1 MIPVMQ
7 PDLVRRHRL
16 TVEEYF
22 RMAEVGLLAP
32 EDRVELIEGEVIDM
46 APVGHRH
53 TSVISLLHGRFA
65 RELAG
70 LACVWNQGTLRL
82 SEFSAPQPDLALLK
96 YPEDEYG
103 RSPPSPEDVLLIV
116 EVSESSLRHDRKVKL
131 PLYARHNIPKTWIID
146 VAIPRIH
153 YFHTLESGHYTH
165 TSSTSVPGRVSIQAL
180 SEHAVDLTGLLDYL
194 TPAQN

>member
-1 MIPVMQ
+1 MIAMR

-22 RMAEVGLLAP
+22 RMAEVGLLAR
-32 EDRVELIEGEVIDM
+32 EARVELIEGEVIDM

-65 RELAG
+65 RALAG

-82 SEFSAPQPDLALLK
+82 SGSSAPQPDLALLK
-96 YPEDEYG
+96 YREDEYG
-103 RSPPSPEDVLLIV
+103 RSPPSPEDVLLLV

-131 PLYARHNIPKTWIID
+131 PLYARHNIPETWIID
-146 VAIPRIH
+146 VTGARIH
-153 YFHTLESGHYTH
+153 FFHTMNSGHYAH
-165 TSSTSVPGRVSIQAL
+165 ASSTSVPGRVPIRAL
-180 SEHAVDLTGLLDYL
+180 PDHAVDLTGLLDYL
-194 TPAQN
+194 TPAQD